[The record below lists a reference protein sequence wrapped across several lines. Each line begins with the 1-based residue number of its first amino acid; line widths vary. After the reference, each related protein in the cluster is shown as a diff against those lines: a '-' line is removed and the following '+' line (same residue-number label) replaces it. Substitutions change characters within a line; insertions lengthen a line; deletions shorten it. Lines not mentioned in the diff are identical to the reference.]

1 MHSIRYALIFTI
13 LYIIK
18 NIKTEENL
26 NNVIHN
32 CVINNFNSKS
42 CNNTQIYN
50 KYIDMLNL
58 SYNYNNNDDLDK
70 ITNVINLFNNLEYYN
85 SYNPEKFISYM
96 MHQVIHLNN
105 FNEIVKK
112 ENIPYFNNL
121 IKQLIDCYT
130 KHNKLP
136 ITAES
141 KNLLHMQEL
150 FNKFPI
156 WFVNNERIII
166 LIIYFYKYIRNIDN
180 PHDFK
185 NNIDNSTLQII
196 KIAIDNPNYI
206 ISEKK
211 LKELFYIEYVSNIPQ
226 HEHYKFDNYYT
237 ILKKEDIL
245 PSIINYSI
253 NNINITF
260 MYDKLSQDN
269 IGYVL
274 NETRYVYDNFIK
286 FHNHLNLSIAFNNNE
301 IYYHIFND
309 KRDYNKYGKLY
320 NIETTNGGYT
330 TNINNKIQS
339 YIYIKEYYPYNFG
352 HELYHALMFSVH
364 NIDFPIWFKEGA
376 ASAYGNRECYENDY
390 TYIKNNNFTINDA
403 LNSHYIS
410 DEPYFMGSS
419 LIRFLYDTNPS
430 IIKNILTYDF
440 NKDWVNT
447 NIEKQFIDWKN
458 NNTTYC
464 HKYNENKNKNKNK
477 NIDNELPK
485 IKNKYITNIIKYN
498 IFDDFC
504 LGNIIIEYY
513 DEGEMTF
520 ILNKNNI
527 YKLSDTNDNKYI
539 FNYNNK
545 TFVKDIN
552 AKLPTVTEYDY
563 KWISYGLIKHLFKLY
578 FKNYKYS
585 DYIILNNDF
594 SSYIYNSTIYCD
606 NKIIEEIPIQSKFYK
621 YICYEQDECIK
632 NEYILVNEY
641 IKNITNNNLCEYI
654 LPTVPLLNLP
664 QNIIKL
670 IYDLNMGNEIN
681 VNMIKNFNLKSDIDL
696 HKNKLL
702 DLAIKHNNKVLYD
715 YIANI
720 QNTNKSML
728 VSNINNLPYL
738 CKYDIKIINNLH
750 DEPGVI
756 INKTHEPIT
765 PAIIDKLHNP
775 NNKISK
781 IYVNTINVEKNN
793 YIVILIIIL
802 CIIIIIIIFL
812 LYLNNKRH

>member
-1 MHSIRYALIFTI
+1 MYSIRYALIFTI
-13 LYIIK
+13 LCIVK

-26 NNVIHN
+26 QNVIHN
-32 CVINNFNSKS
+32 CVINHFNSKS

-50 KYIDMLNL
+50 KYINKLDLH
-58 SYNYNNNDDLDK
+58 YDYNNKDDLNK
-70 ITNVINLFNNLEYYN
+70 ITNIINLFNNLEHYN
-85 SYNPEKFISYM
+85 SYKSEEFISHM
-96 MHQVIHLNN
+96 MYQVKNLNN
-105 FNEIVKK
+105 FNKIVKK
-112 ENIPYFNNL
+112 ENILYFNNL
-121 IKQLIDCYT
+121 IKQLIYCYI
-130 KHNKLP
+130 KYNKLP
-136 ITAES
+136 INAES
-141 KNLLHMQEL
+141 KNLLYMQEL
-150 FNKFPI
+150 FNNFPI
-156 WFVNNERIII
+156 WFVNNDRIII
-166 LIIYFYKYIRNIDN
+166 LIIYFYKHIRNIDN
-180 PHDFK
+180 THDFK

-206 ISEKK
+206 ISEKE
-211 LKELFYIEYVSNIPQ
+211 LKELFYIEYVSNITQ
-226 HEHYKFDNYYT
+226 YEHYKFDNYYT

-245 PSIINYSI
+245 PNIKNYSI
-253 NNINITF
+253 NNFNITF
-260 MYDKLSQDN
+260 MYDKLSLEN
-269 IGYVL
+269 MEYIL

-309 KRDYNKYGKLY
+309 KHDYNKYGKLY

-330 TNINNKIQS
+330 TNINNKTQS
-339 YIYIKEYYPYNFG
+339 FIYIKEYYPYNFG
-352 HELYHALMFSVH
+352 HELYHALMFSVYY
-364 NIDFPIWFKEGA
+364 IDFPVWFKEGA
-376 ASAYGNRECYENDY
+376 ANAYGNRECYENDY
-390 TYIKNNNFTINDA
+390 MYIKNTNFTIIDT
-403 LNSHYIS
+403 LNSHYGS
-410 DEPYFMGSS
+410 DDPYFMGSS

-430 IIKNILTYDF
+430 IIKNILTYKF
-440 NKDWVNT
+440 NKDWVNA
-447 NIEKQFIDWKN
+447 NIEKRFVDW
-458 NNTTYC
+458 
-464 HKYNENKNKNKNK
+464 KNK
-477 NIDNELPK
+477 NIIYCNRSYIKNEIIDEDLSK
-485 IKNKYITNIIKYN
+485 IKNKYIKSISKYN

-504 LGNIIIEYY
+504 DGNIIIEYY
-513 DEGEMTF
+513 DEGEITF
-520 ILNKNNI
+520 ILTRNNI

-552 AKLPTVTEYDY
+552 AKVPTVTEYDY
-563 KWISYGLIKHLFKLY
+563 NWFRYGLIKHLFNIY

-606 NKIIEEIPIQSKFYK
+606 NKIIEEIPIQSEFYK
-621 YICYEQDECIK
+621 YICYKQDECIK

-641 IKNITNNNLCEYI
+641 IKNIINNNLCKYV

-681 VNMIKNFNLKSDIDL
+681 VNMIKNFNLNSDIDL

-738 CKYDIKIINNLH
+738 CKYDIKIINNLR

-781 IYVNTINVEKNN
+781 IHVNAINIEKNN
-793 YIVILIIIL
+793 YIVISIIIL
-802 CIIIIIIIFL
+802 CIIIIIIIIFL